1 MTKPT
6 NEIAIIGAGPYGLS
20 AASHLRSAGFKTVVF
35 GKAMEFWKEQMPHG
49 MRLRS
54 SWDASHIS
62 DPQRAWTLDAY
73 QHDQGIKVT
82 TPIPIADF
90 IQYGEWF
97 QRRAASDLDSRR
109 VREIR
114 PAANSF
120 CLVLEDGEELWVDR
134 VVVAAGI
141 GPFAYRPPQFS
152 ELPAQF
158 VSHSADNCD
167 FASFAGRRV
176 IVVGCGQSAIESA
189 ALLHEAGAE
198 VEVIARAA
206 GIRWLKRS
214 GWLHTRV
221 PGFIRRML
229 YPPSD
234 VGPPGLNQIV
244 SRPDLFQRM
253 PVDMQTWVAYR
264 SIRPAAAGW
273 LGTRIDGIHVSLGR
287 QIQKVLLK
295 DREVEVWLDNGEER
309 RADHI
314 FLATGYQVDI
324 AKYRFLSG
332 GLVDSIRQI
341 GRYPVLSAGME
352 SSIAGLHFLGAPAAV
367 SYGPLMR
374 FVSGTDYAARQLTRC
389 LLSNQGNSN
398 ARKGNGDEK

>member
-1 MTKPT
+1 M
-6 NEIAIIGAGPYGLS
+6 
-20 AASHLRSAGFKTVVF
+20 
-35 GKAMEFWKEQMPHG
+35 
-49 MRLRS
+49 
-54 SWDASHIS
+54 
-62 DPQRAWTLDAY
+62 
-73 QHDQGIKVT
+73 
-82 TPIPIADF
+82 
-90 IQYGEWF
+90 
-97 QRRAASDLDSRR
+97 
-109 VREIR
+109 
-114 PAANSF
+114 
-120 CLVLEDGEELWVDR
+120 
-134 VVVAAGI
+134 
-141 GPFAYRPPQFS
+141 
-152 ELPAQF
+152 
-158 VSHSADNCD
+158 
-167 FASFAGRRV
+167 
-176 IVVGCGQSAIESA
+176 VGCGQSAIELA

-374 FVSGTDYAARQLTRC
+374 FVSGTDYAARQLTRR